1 MVAKARMTPDETLES
16 MLGGNIEPKPSPD
29 AMQQGLQPSKTST
42 SFKPVPLSSGESHK
56 LSITVPHEVYLA
68 MQLHKSAKG
77 AALGEKSLQDIG
89 LNAIRQYV
97 GGYTDVARSL
107 LSS

>member
-1 MVAKARMTPDETLES
+1 MTPDETLES
-16 MLGGNIEPKPSPD
+16 MLGGSMNPKPTPKTEQRRS
-29 AMQQGLQPSKTST
+29 QPSKTTAPQKLSHPST
-42 SFKPVPLSSGESHK
+42 GESHK
-56 LSITVPHEVYLA
+56 LSITVPHDVYLA

-89 LNAIRQYV
+89 LNAIKQYV

-107 LSS
+107 LS